1 MPDFKKAATLLLV
14 DDDHVNR
21 IAFSR
26 ALKKLQAGNDLVTAE
41 DGLEALE
48 FLHNAVALN
57 KGVLPPVIVLLDIH
71 MPRMNGLEFCSA
83 VSGSRCFDGLVIYA
97 FGTADMPA
105 AVRSA
110 LDEQVAGY
118 LTKDKPLETLV
129 SALAS
134 KSAAV
139 QGAQRLQ

>member
-1 MPDFKKAATLLLV
+1 MLGVFL
-14 DDDHVNR
+14 
-21 IAFSR
+21 AFVFTNQKWTQVKR
-26 ALKKLQAGNDLVTAE
+26 DQMTIN
-41 DGLEALE
+41 
-48 FLHNAVALN
+48 
-57 KGVLPPVIVLLDIH
+57 
-71 MPRMNGLEFCSA
+71 
-83 VSGSRCFDGLVIYA
+83 VIYA